1 MKLTDNNIMQEDIER
16 AAASSAVDWEKLRG
30 RTVLVTGATGLI
42 GTQLVMT
49 LLYANEQKK
58 LGLKVLAAVR
68 NEEKAKGIF
77 KYADDSLEF
86 LVQDI
91 CEPFVTDKKIDFI
104 VHGAS
109 VTSSKAF
116 VEYPVETIL
125 TAFNGTKNILD
136 LAKEKQVEGMV
147 YLSSLEVY
155 GVVDFSIK
163 SVDEQTFG
171 KIDPM
176 SVRSS
181 YSEGKRM
188 AETLCTSYA
197 SEYSLPI
204 KVARLCQS
212 FGAGVTYND
221 GRVFAQ
227 FARSVIE
234 GKDIVLKTDGS
245 TERNYCYISDSV
257 AGILTVLLKGEN
269 GEAYN
274 IANKDTLISIKNM
287 AQLLIDKY
295 PESGTKLVFDIAE
308 DATKLGYNPKMIMNL
323 ATDKAQALGWSAQ
336 TGLEEMFE
344 RLIASMKLEA
354 EK

>member
-1 MKLTDNNIMQEDIER
+1 MKLTDNHIMQEDIER
-16 AAASSAVDWEKLRG
+16 AASSGAVDWDKLKG
-30 RTVLVTGATGLI
+30 KTVLVTGATGLI

-49 LLYANEQKK
+49 LLYANKQKD
-58 LGLKVLAAVR
+58 LGLKVIAAVR
-68 NEEKAKGIF
+68 NKEKAKGIF
-77 KYADDSLEF
+77 KYADDNLEF

-91 CEPFVTDKKIDFI
+91 CQPISSDRNIDYI
-104 VHGAS
+104 IHGAS

-116 VEYPVETIL
+116 VEYPVETIM
-125 TAFNGTKNILD
+125 TAFNGTVNVLD
-136 LAKEKQVEGMV
+136 FAKEKNISGMV

-163 SVDEQTFG
+163 SVDEGTYG
-171 KIDPM
+171 RIDPM

-188 AETLCTSYA
+188 VETLCASYA

-204 KVARLCQS
+204 KVARLCQT
-212 FGAGVTYND
+212 FGAGVQYND

-227 FARSVIE
+227 FARSIIE

-245 TERNYCYISDSV
+245 TQRNYCYISDAV
-257 AGILTVLLKGEN
+257 TGILTVLLEGNK

-274 IANKDTLISIKNM
+274 IANKDTLISIKDM

-295 PESGTKLVFDIAE
+295 PDSGTKLVFDIAE
-308 DATKLGYNPKMIMNL
+308 DAEKLGYNPKVIMNL
-323 ATDKAQALGWSAQ
+323 ATDKAEALGWSAQ
-336 TGLEEMFE
+336 TGLEDMFV

-354 EK
+354 NA